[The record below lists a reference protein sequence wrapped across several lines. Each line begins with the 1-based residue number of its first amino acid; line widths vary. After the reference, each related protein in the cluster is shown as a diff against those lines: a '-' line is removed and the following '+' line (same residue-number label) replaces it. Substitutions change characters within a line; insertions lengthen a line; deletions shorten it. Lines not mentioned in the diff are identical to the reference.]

1 MRRTN
6 LPIYKFRY
14 KIAHLLTLLAPKIVK
29 LTLLKEK
36 WRYTL
41 QDYRNFPVGTVAR
54 EIANYLDLKGL
65 CFLPKGEKHDV
76 RHIVLGYEM
85 NVEGEV
91 RMQAFLIGNGKLHLY
106 GILYLGFFLIL
117 LPELIIPCLGDFL
130 RGRQA
135 VEMADLSEVA
145 LLGMH
150 LDEVKKLF
158 AIKETL
164 EVKVQLY

>member
-1 MRRTN
+1 MEKS
-6 LPIYKFRY
+6 PIPFIKTRY
-14 KIAHLLTLLAPKIVK
+14 KLAHALTLLAPKIVK
-29 LTLLKEK
+29 LTLVKDK
-36 WRYTL
+36 WKYTI

-54 EIANYLDLKGL
+54 EIANYLDAKGL
-65 CFLPKGEKHDV
+65 SFLPKGEKHDV

-106 GILYLGFFLIL
+106 GIAYLSFFLLL
-117 LPELIIPCLGDFL
+117 LPELLLECMGDFL

-135 VEMADLSEVA
+135 ESLTDLSEIA

-150 LDEVKKLF
+150 LEEVKKLF
-158 AIKETL
+158 SIRETL
-164 EVKVQLY
+164 DVKAQLY

>member
-1 MRRTN
+1 MKQKN
-6 LPIYKFRY
+6 FPLYNARY
-14 KIAHLLTLLAPKIVK
+14 RFAHLLTLLAPKIVK
-29 LTLLKEK
+29 LTLSKAK
-36 WRYTL
+36 WRYSI

-54 EIANYLDLKGL
+54 EIANYLDLKKL
-65 CFLPKGEKHDV
+65 HFLPKGEKHDV

-91 RMQAFLIGNGKLHLY
+91 RMQAFLIGNGKLHPY
-106 GILYLGFFLIL
+106 GIVYLGFFLAL
-117 LPELIIPCLGDFL
+117 LPELIVPCLGDFL

-135 VEMADLSEVA
+135 TSLNNLSEIA

-158 AIKETL
+158 SIKETL